1 MKYRDNMT
9 TLEKEMLLRELLK
22 LDACLKQMDGLDS
35 MRKALT
41 DLEAEIDAEKEP
53 RKAALNHRG
62 QP

>member
-9 TLEKEMLLRELLK
+9 LLEKEMLLRELRFI
-22 LDACLKQMDGLDS
+22 DNCLRQCDEL
-35 MRKALT
+35 R
-41 DLEAEIDAEKEP
+41 DLQQAVFNLECDIDAEKEL